1 VTAQIWRIE
10 QHEEYAGSCQYRTA
24 LQWKPLALSGLN
36 LSPEKA
42 TIERGHK
49 MALESNLASRLV
61 FHWTGRAFTLA
72 L

>member
-1 VTAQIWRIE
+1 MKSTRGAVSTELRFS
-10 QHEEYAGSCQYRTA
+10 GS
-24 LQWKPLALSGLN
+24 LLALSGLN